1 MIARTSSPRWPVAGC
16 IAVCCKPAP
25 PHPALGPSLP
35 VPAPAPTPA
44 PPPLPRHHRHERL
57 VRVERLRWEYGAVLP
72 ARWSARLSR
81 KEEDY
86 AKAYGDALAEYMRSV
101 DMDVT
106 ADVQPPRQLHVLV
119 RVRRALGEVVLASG
133 QAVNM
138 QPGTTL
144 LLRRSDAEALVRRGA
159 LEEVDADS

>member
-1 MIARTSSPRWPVAGC
+1 M
-16 IAVCCKPAP
+16 
-25 PHPALGPSLP
+25 
-35 VPAPAPTPA
+35 
-44 PPPLPRHHRHERL
+44 
-57 VRVERLRWEYGAVLP
+57 RVETLRWEYGAVLP
-72 ARWSARLSR
+72 ARWSSRLSR

-86 AKAYGDALAEYMRSV
+86 SKAYGDALAEYMRSV

-106 ADVQPPRQLHVLV
+106 ADVQPPRQLHVMV